1 MRLSILTVPA
11 LLAVR
16 GSDLPL
22 PLSNTVGDNDAIV
35 STTSTV
41 SSVEVHNIKPSV
53 ESRGMSLALTGSYF
67 IRYPLS
73 GTRMDTPGTVSCS
86 GTEIGDFQLDESDI
100 YSEEGLQATS
110 EYAAILVKV
119 GENTTA
125 SGDEY
130 PQAFKNKESVMSYHG
145 NEGEMWE
152 WPLLSGGDLWAI
164 NESTRDEADRMI
176 LANEGGYVVEQIVVV
191 ERVVVIEHVV
201 VEEVVVE
208 EVDVDEEIVQM
219 DAPCTRTAGC
229 CGNMDEL

>member
-1 MRLSILTVPA
+1 MVNNN
-11 LLAVR
+11 AVI
-16 GSDLPL
+16 
-22 PLSNTVGDNDAIV
+22 N
-35 STTSTV
+35 TTSTAI
-41 SSVEVHNIKPSV
+41 SSVEVHNMTPSV
-53 ESRGMSLALTGSYF
+53 ASRDMSLALTGSDI

-73 GTRMDTPGTVSCS
+73 GTQMDTPGIIPSSDTETGNCS
-86 GTEIGDFQLDESDI
+86 LDDSGI

-110 EYAAILVKV
+110 EHAAILVKV

-130 PQAFKNKESVMSYHG
+130 SQAFKNKESVMSYHG

-176 LANEGGYVVEQIVVV
+176 LANEEGYVVEQIVVV
-191 ERVVVIEHVV
+191 ERIVVIEHVVVEEGVVEEGVVEEVV

-208 EVDVDEEIVQM
+208 EVVVKEVVVVEEVVQM
-219 DAPCTRTAGC
+219 DVPCTSTVVC
-229 CGNMDEL
+229 L